1 MRLRVHTEP
10 QQGASYASLLRVART
25 AETCGFDG
33 FFRSDHYLAMGDA
46 SDSSDVRGYPG
57 PTDAWTTIA
66 GLAVQTSR
74 IRLGTLIS
82 PATFRLPGPLAIQI
96 AQIDQMSGG
105 RVELGLGTGWFAEE
119 HTAYGI
125 PFPAKRFA
133 LLEEQLA
140 IITGLWMTPVGER
153 YSFKGEHYQLEDS
166 PALPKPVQTPRPP
179 IIIGGGGRART
190 PSLAARYATEF
201 NLGFDGP
208 RRLAPGYERVRAA
221 CEAADRDPSTLE
233 LSAVLTVC
241 CGKDE
246 LEARRRA
253 AGLGLDVAALK
264 ESGLVGTPAAIVD
277 RIGQYAEIGVGTIY
291 FQLLDLDDLDQLEL
305 LASDVAPQLT

>member
-33 FFRSDHYLAMGDA
+33 FFRSDHYLAQGEQ
-46 SDSSDVRGYPG
+46 RGNGYPG

-82 PATFRLPGPLAIQI
+82 PATFRLPGPLAIQV

-105 RVELGLGTGWFAEE
+105 RVELGLGTGWYAEE

-125 PFPAKRFA
+125 PFPSKRFG

-140 IITGLWMTPVGER
+140 IVTGLWQTPVGER
-153 YSFKGEHYQLEDS
+153 YSFKGEHYTLEDS
-166 PALPKPVQTPRPP
+166 PALPKPVQTPGPP
-179 IIIGGGGRART
+179 LIIGGGGRQRT
-190 PSLAARYATEF
+190 PSLAARYAAEF
-201 NLGFDGP
+201 NLGFDAP
-208 RRLAPGYERVRAA
+208 SKLKPGYERVKQA
-221 CEAADRDPSTLE
+221 CESADRDPATLS

-246 LEARRRA
+246 LEVRRRA
-253 AGLGLDVAALK
+253 AGLGLDMAELK
-264 ESGLVGTPAAIVD
+264 ETGLAGTPAAVVD
-277 RIGQYAEIGVGTIY
+277 RIGQYAALGVSTIY
-291 FQLLDLDDLDQLEL
+291 FQLLDLDDLDQLDL
-305 LASDVAPQLT
+305 IASDVAPQLG